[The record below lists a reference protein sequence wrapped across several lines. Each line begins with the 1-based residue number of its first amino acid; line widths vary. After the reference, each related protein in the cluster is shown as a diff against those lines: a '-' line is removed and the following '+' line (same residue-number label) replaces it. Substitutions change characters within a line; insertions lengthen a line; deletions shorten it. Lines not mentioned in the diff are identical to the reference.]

1 MPWIILCSWSG
12 IYTSA
17 QLAEIIVAAGL
28 ILKEQSVQPADDS
41 SPTNNDKIP
50 PQMKLFGGAVAMAL
64 VLLFSLTR
72 PVPPVPHAAPPPAPT
87 ERLRA
92 I

>member
-1 MPWIILCSWSG
+1 MDHPLQLEQ
-12 IYTSA
+12 YTSA

-28 ILKEQSVQPADDS
+28 ILKERSVQPADDS

-50 PQMKLFGGAVAMAL
+50 PQMKLFGVAVAMAL

-72 PVPPVPHAAPPPAPT
+72 PVPPVPHPAPPPAPT
-87 ERLRA
+87 ERFRA